1 MWTAQRSA
9 RGTSRDANR
18 VPDQLPILQRG
29 RHRRPEDGACVM
41 EYVSVLAG
49 CTFTDHPRCT
59 HPALATL
66 ARLVNDWIDDDQSR
80 SELALLAPD
89 LIGTGA
95 GDLRTTHRVVATCL
109 SAAATVRPLPLAAS
123 AQLARSIKRIRDLDR
138 GGRWARVRLIGWQ
151 LLNPAGVMV
160 GSAFQVMIG
169 QLQGLSRREQ
179 NARLRTLLR
188 DAVAD
193 CHRMLERRRPDDR
206 VSGGQ
211 LSEPLP

>member
-9 RGTSRDANR
+9 DGTSP

-29 RHRRPEDGACVM
+29 RHHRPEDGACVM

-89 LIGTGA
+89 LIGTGT

-109 SAAATVRPLPLAAS
+109 SAAAAVRPLPLAAS
-123 AQLARSIKRIRDLDR
+123 GQLARSTKRIRDLNR
-138 GGRWARVRLIGWQ
+138 GGRWARVRLAGWQ

-160 GSAFQVMIG
+160 GSAFQVVIG
-169 QLQGLSRREQ
+169 QLRGLSRQEQ

-193 CHRMLERRRPDDR
+193 CHRMLDGPGPDDR
-206 VSGGQ
+206 IRGGQ

>member
-1 MWTAQRSA
+1 MWTAQRA
-9 RGTSRDANR
+9 GTGTSRI
-18 VPDQLPILQRG
+18 PDQLPILQRG

-49 CTFTDHPRCT
+49 STFTDHPRCT

-66 ARLVNDWIDDDQSR
+66 ARLVNDWIDDDETR

-89 LIGTGA
+89 LIGTGTR
-95 GDLRTTHRVVATCL
+95 DLHMTHSVVASCL
-109 SAAATVRPLPLAAS
+109 AAAAAVRPLPPAA
-123 AQLARSIKRIRDLDR
+123 AGQLARSCRRIRELDR
-138 GGRWARVRLIGWQ
+138 GGRWARVRLACWQ

-160 GSAFQVMIG
+160 GSAFQVMVG
-169 QLQGLSRREQ
+169 HLRGLSNREQ
-179 NARLRTLLR
+179 NGRLARLLR

-193 CHRMLERRRPDDR
+193 CHQTRGGRASQDR
-206 VSGGQ
+206 ASGGQ

>member
-1 MWTAQRSA
+1 MWTAQRSTT
-9 RGTSRDANR
+9 GTSR

-49 CTFTDHPRCT
+49 STFTDHPRCT

-66 ARLVNDWIDDDQSR
+66 ARLVNDWIDDDQTR
-80 SELALLAPD
+80 SELAVLAPD
-89 LIGTGA
+89 LIGTGTR
-95 GDLRTTHRVVATCL
+95 DLRTTHSVVASCL
-109 SAAATVRPLPLAAS
+109 SAAAAIRPLPPAAA
-123 AQLARSIKRIRDLDR
+123 AQLARSRKRIREFHGRR
-138 GGRWARVRLIGWQ
+138 GARARLACWQ
-151 LLNPAGVMV
+151 AVNPAGVMV

-169 QLQGLSRREQ
+169 HLRGLSRQEQ
-179 NARLRTLLR
+179 NTRLRALLH

-193 CHRMLERRRPDDR
+193 CQRMLCGPAAGVAAPDD
-206 VSGGQ
+206 Q

>member
-1 MWTAQRSA
+1 MGTAKRARS
-9 RGTSRDANR
+9 TSR

-66 ARLVNDWIDDDQSR
+66 ARLVNDWIDDDSTR

-89 LIGTGA
+89 LIDAGA
-95 GDLRTTHRVVATCL
+95 RDLRTTHSVMASCL
-109 SAAATVRPLPLAAS
+109 SAAAAVRPLPPAAA
-123 AQLARSIKRIRDLDR
+123 AQLVRSAKRIRELDR
-138 GGRWARVRLIGWQ
+138 GGRWIRARLACWQ

-169 QLQGLSRREQ
+169 HLRGLPRQEQ
-179 NARLRTLLR
+179 NARLCALLR

-193 CHRMLERRRPDDR
+193 YHRMLDR
-206 VSGGQ
+206 TALKHRAASGQ
-211 LSEPLP
+211 FAEPLP

>member
-1 MWTAQRSA
+1 
-9 RGTSRDANR
+9 
-18 VPDQLPILQRG
+18 
-29 RHRRPEDGACVM
+29 M

-66 ARLVNDWIDDDQSR
+66 ARLVNDWIDDDKTR

-89 LIGTGA
+89 LIGTGT
-95 GDLRTTHRVVATCL
+95 GDLRTTHSVVASCL
-109 SAAATVRPLPLAAS
+109 STAAAVRPLPPAA
-123 AQLARSIKRIRDLDR
+123 AVQLVRSRKRVRELDR
-138 GGRWARVRLIGWQ
+138 GGRWARAKLIGWQ

-169 QLQGLSRREQ
+169 QLRNLPRREQ
-179 NARLRTLLR
+179 NARLAKLLR
-188 DAVAD
+188 DAVTD
-193 CHRMLERRRPDDR
+193 CRRMLDGRASDDR
-206 VSGGQ
+206 ARGGQ

>member
-9 RGTSRDANR
+9 RGKSR
-18 VPDQLPILQRG
+18 VPDQLPLLQRG

-49 CTFTDHPRCT
+49 APFTDHPRCT

-66 ARLVNDWIDDDQSR
+66 ARLVNDWIDDDRAR
-80 SELALLAPD
+80 SELARLAPD
-89 LIGTGA
+89 LIGTGT
-95 GDLRTTHRVVATCL
+95 GDLRTTHRVVASCL
-109 SAAATVRPLPLAAS
+109 AAAAAARPLPPAAA
-123 AQLARSIKRIRDLDR
+123 AQLARSVKRIRELDR
-138 GGRWARVRLIGWQ
+138 GGRWARVRLTGWQ

-160 GSAFQVMIG
+160 GSAFQVLIG
-169 QLQGLSRREQ
+169 QLRGLSRREQ

-193 CHRMLERRRPDDR
+193 CHRMVDGQASIDR
-206 VSGGQ
+206 TRGGQ
-211 LSEPLP
+211 VSEPLP

>member
-9 RGTSRDANR
+9 RGTSRDASR
-18 VPDQLPILQRG
+18 VPDHLPILQRG

-49 CTFTDHPRCT
+49 SSFTDHPRCT

-66 ARLVNDWIDDDQSR
+66 ARLVNDGIDDDQSR

-95 GDLRTTHRVVATCL
+95 GDLRTTPRVVATCL
-109 SAAATVRPLPLAAS
+109 SAAAAVRPLPLAAS
-123 AQLARSIKRIRDLDR
+123 AQLARSTKRIRDLER
-138 GGRWARVRLIGWQ
+138 GGRWARVRLTGWQ

-160 GSAFQVMIG
+160 GSAFQVVIA
-169 QLQGLSRREQ
+169 QLRGLSRREQ
-179 NARLRTLLR
+179 NVRLRTLLS

-193 CHRMLERRRPDDR
+193 CHRMLDGHSPGQRVRR
-206 VSGGQ
+206 GQ
-211 LSEPLP
+211 LSERLP

>member
-1 MWTAQRSA
+1 MGTAKRARS
-9 RGTSRDANR
+9 TSR

-66 ARLVNDWIDDDQSR
+66 ARLVNDWIDDDSTR

-89 LIGTGA
+89 LIGAGA
-95 GDLRTTHRVVATCL
+95 RDLRTTHSVMASCL
-109 SAAATVRPLPLAAS
+109 SAAAAVRPLPPAAA
-123 AQLARSIKRIRDLDR
+123 AQLVRSAKRIRELDR
-138 GGRWARVRLIGWQ
+138 GGRWARSRLVCWQ

-160 GSAFQVMIG
+160 GSAFQVVIG
-169 QLQGLSRREQ
+169 HLRGLPRQEQ
-179 NARLRTLLR
+179 NARLCALLR

-193 CHRMLERRRPDDR
+193 YHRMLDR
-206 VSGGQ
+206 TALKHRAAGGQ
-211 LSEPLP
+211 FAEPLP

>member
-9 RGTSRDANR
+9 RGTSRDASR

-49 CTFTDHPRCT
+49 SSFTDHPRCT

-109 SAAATVRPLPLAAS
+109 SAAAAVRPLPLAAS
-123 AQLARSIKRIRDLDR
+123 AQLARSTKRIRELER
-138 GGRWARVRLIGWQ
+138 GGRWARVRLTGWQ

-160 GSAFQVMIG
+160 GSAFQVVIA
-169 QLQGLSRREQ
+169 QLRGLSRREQ
-179 NARLRTLLR
+179 NVRLRTLLS
-188 DAVAD
+188 DAVTD
-193 CHRMLERRRPDDR
+193 CHRMLDGHSPGHR
-206 VSGGQ
+206 VRGSQ
-211 LSEPLP
+211 LSERLP

>member
-9 RGTSRDANR
+9 RGTSRDASR

-49 CTFTDHPRCT
+49 SSFTDHPRCT

-95 GDLRTTHRVVATCL
+95 GDLRTTHRVVVTCL
-109 SAAATVRPLPLAAS
+109 SAAAAVRPLPLAAS
-123 AQLARSIKRIRDLDR
+123 AQLARSTKRIRDLER
-138 GGRWARVRLIGWQ
+138 GGRWARVRLTGWQ

-160 GSAFQVMIG
+160 GSAFQVMIA
-169 QLQGLSRREQ
+169 QLRGLSRREQ
-179 NARLRTLLR
+179 NVRLRTLLS
-188 DAVAD
+188 DAVTD
-193 CHRMLERRRPDDR
+193 CHRMLDGHSPGHR
-206 VSGGQ
+206 VRGSQ
-211 LSEPLP
+211 LSERLP

>member
-1 MWTAQRSA
+1 MWTAQRAAS
-9 RGTSRDANR
+9 GTSG

-49 CTFTDHPRCT
+49 CAFTDHPRCT

-66 ARLVNDWIDDDQSR
+66 ARLVNDWIDDDETR

-89 LIGTGA
+89 LIGLGT
-95 GDLRTTHRVVATCL
+95 GDLRTTHRVVVSCL

-123 AQLARSIKRIRDLDR
+123 AQLSRSTKRIRDLDR
-138 GGRWARVRLIGWQ
+138 GGRCARVRLTGWQ

-160 GSAFQVMIG
+160 GSAFQVVIG
-169 QLQGLSRREQ
+169 QLRGLPRREQ
-179 NARLRTLLR
+179 NARLCTLLR

-193 CHRMLERRRPDDR
+193 CHRMRDRRGPDERLR
-206 VSGGQ
+206 GGQ